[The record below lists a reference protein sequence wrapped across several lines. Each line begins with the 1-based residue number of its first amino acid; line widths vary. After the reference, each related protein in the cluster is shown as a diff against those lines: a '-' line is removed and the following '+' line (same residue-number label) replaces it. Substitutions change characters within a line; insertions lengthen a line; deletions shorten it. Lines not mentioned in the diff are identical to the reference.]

1 MGLFMKN
8 NRQKFIRKIFQF
20 CPGTRKGYLGIL
32 VGCLL
37 SLPVSAQ
44 QNDSPRV
51 NLDVKNTSLIEI
63 IEELRTQT
71 RYNFLFNSDELRPF
85 TGISIRLQVVSL
97 KQALDSLLIGRKT
110 GLTYT
115 LEDKTVVIRKA
126 VVKNEQKSLT
136 VKGVV
141 VDKQKEPLPGVT
153 IKVAGTSL
161 GTATNMDGEFT
172 LNLPMQDGTLEIS
185 FVGFKSNHVSFSGT
199 KSTFNI
205 VMEEEVENL
214 DEVVV
219 TGVFTKAKE
228 SYTGAATTITA
239 AELKRVGNR
248 NILSSIRNFDPSFN
262 IVDNPTMGSDPNRL
276 PDITIRGNSSMT
288 SNVKDLQSESKST
301 QSANMPLFIMD
312 GFEITLER
320 MMDLDDNQVETITL
334 LKDASATAMYGT
346 RGANGVVVITTKQ
359 PEAGKLQLTY
369 KGGLAI
375 EAPDL
380 TSYDLLN
387 AKEKLEYEKAAGLYT
402 YNSGPGGNQH
412 TLEALY
418 NSRMLAAE
426 RGVNTYWLKYPVRT
440 GVGHNHSLRLEG
452 GHEEIRY
459 AVGLSYKNVAGAMK
473 GSDRNTLNGNVFL
486 SYKLKNLTFQNDLQ
500 ISSNK
505 SQNSPYGTFSDYAKI
520 NSYWKPYDDEG
531 NLLMILDDRNY
542 SNEAYGDTYSNT
554 VYNPLYNAYLPSIDK
569 SKYTQIT
576 NNFAVEWSVLP
587 ELVLR
592 GKFSVTSKNSRTDEY
607 KPASHT
613 DFLKYTGDDYERR
626 GSYKM
631 GIGETFKYEA
641 DFTLNYNKTFKGVHQ
656 LYVGLGYNFAEE
668 KMEYY
673 YYNAEGIPDD
683 YSDFMGLAA
692 SYEKNGAPYG
702 EESISRR
709 AGGILNVNYTYDRRY
724 FIDVSGKLEGSS
736 KFGSDNRFAPFW
748 SIGAGWNLHQEHFL
762 RNNSVLNTARLRVSY
777 GTSGTQNFSPYQAM
791 RTFKYF
797 SGQNYNGNPGS
808 YLLGIGN
815 PELGWQKTGQLNI
828 GLELGMFDSRLKVN
842 VDWYNKLTDDMLA
855 DITLPL
861 AGGFGSYKANI
872 GKVLNRGLEVSLN
885 AYLIR
890 DSEKDLFWSVG
901 GTVLYNKNEIREI
914 SNSLEFL
921 NDELL
926 AEDTSNP
933 SFLFKEGQSMNTI
946 FAVRSL
952 GIDPANGKEI
962 YLKADGHTLT
972 YDWDAKDKVA
982 CGVTDPKVWGNFNTM
997 LRYKGWTLNAIF
1009 SYRCGG
1015 QMYNSTLANKVE
1027 NIHPINNADKRVLY
1041 DRWKNPGDHAK
1052 YKGVTDLSTTQ
1063 ATSRFVADENTLEC
1077 GSISLGYEWTSEWL
1091 KKNLSISYLS
1101 LTGYGEDIFRIS
1113 SIKQERG
1120 TNYPFARKFSLSL
1133 SVRF

>member
-1 MGLFMKN
+1 MKD
-8 NRQKFIRKIFQF
+8 NRQKFIKKIFQF
-20 CPGTRKGYLGIL
+20 CPKTMKGYFGIL

-37 SLPVSAQ
+37 SLPLCAQ
-44 QNDSPRV
+44 QNNLPRV
-51 NLDVKNTSLIEI
+51 NLDVKNTSLIKI

-71 RYNFLFNSDELRPF
+71 SYNFLFNSDELRSF
-85 TGISIRLQVVSL
+85 TGISIRLQSASL
-97 KQALDSLLIGRKT
+97 EQSLDSLLIGRKT
-110 GLTYT
+110 GLTYK
-115 LEDKTVVIRKA
+115 LEDKTVVIQKA
-126 VVKNEQKSLT
+126 AVKSEQKTITL
-136 VKGVV
+136 KGVV

-153 IKVAGTSL
+153 IQVAGTPL
-161 GTATNMDGEFT
+161 GTATNINGEFT
-172 LNLPMQDGTLEIS
+172 LTIPMQDGTLNIS
-185 FVGFKSNHVSFSGT
+185 FVGLKTSYVPFSST
-199 KSTFNI
+199 KNTFNI
-205 VMEEEVENL
+205 VMEEEMENL

-228 SYTGAATTITA
+228 SYTGAATTIRSS
-239 AELKRVGNR
+239 ELKRVGNR
-248 NILSSIRNFDPSFN
+248 NILSSIRNIDPSFN
-262 IVDNPTMGSDPNRL
+262 IVDNPMTGADPNRL

-301 QSANMPLFIMD
+301 QSANLPLFIMD

-320 MMDLDDNQVETITL
+320 MMDLDDNQIETITL

-369 KGGLAI
+369 KSSLAI

-412 TLEALY
+412 GLESLY

-459 AVGLSYKNVAGAMK
+459 AIGLSYKNVAGAMK

-500 ISSNK
+500 ISSNQ

-576 NNFAVEWSVLP
+576 NNFAMEWCVLS

-613 DFLKYTGDDYERR
+613 SFLKYTGDDFERR

-631 GIGETFKYEA
+631 GLGERFKYEA
-641 DFTLNYNKTFKGVHQ
+641 DFTLNYNKTFKDMHQ
-656 LYVGLGYNFAEE
+656 LYVGLGYNFSEE
-668 KMEYY
+668 KTEYY
-673 YYNAEGIPDD
+673 YYYAEGIPDD

-692 SYEKNGAPYG
+692 FYEKNGAPYG
-702 EESISRR
+702 EEGISRR
-709 AGGILNVNYTYDRRY
+709 TGGILNVNYVYDRRY
-724 FIDVSGKLEGSS
+724 FMDVSGKLEGSS

-748 SIGAGWNLHQEHFL
+748 SVGAGWNLHQEHFL
-762 RNNSVLNTARLRVSY
+762 RDNYVLNTARLRVSY

-828 GLELGMFDSRLKVN
+828 GLELGMFENRLKVN

-890 DSEKDLFWSVG
+890 DTEREIFWSVG
-901 GTVLYNKNEIREI
+901 GTVLYNKNQIKEI

-926 AEDTSNP
+926 AKDISNP

-952 GIDPANGKEI
+952 GIDPANGREI
-962 YLKADGHTLT
+962 YLKADGHTRT
-972 YDWDAKDKVA
+972 YDWDAKDKVV
-982 CGVTDPKVWGNFNTM
+982 CGVTDPKAWGNFNTM
-997 LRYKGWTLNAIF
+997 FRYKGWTFNAVF
-1009 SYRCGG
+1009 SYRWGG

-1027 NIHPINNADKRVLY
+1027 NIHPINNADKRVFY

-1052 YKGVTDLSTTQ
+1052 YKGVTDFSTTQ
-1063 ATSRFVADENTLEC
+1063 ATTRFVADENTLEC

>member
-37 SLPVSAQ
+37 SLPVCAQ

-85 TGISIRLQVVSL
+85 TGISIRLQAVSL

-126 VVKNEQKSLT
+126 TVKNERKSLT

-185 FVGFKSNHVSFSGT
+185 FVGFKSNHIPFSGT

-288 SNVKDLQSESKST
+288 SNVKDLQSESQST

-412 TLEALY
+412 
-418 NSRMLAAE
+418 
-426 RGVNTYWLKYPVRT
+426 
-440 GVGHNHSLRLEG
+440 
-452 GHEEIRY
+452 
-459 AVGLSYKNVAGAMK
+459 
-473 GSDRNTLNGNVFL
+473 
-486 SYKLKNLTFQNDLQ
+486 NL
-500 ISSNK
+500 
-505 SQNSPYGTFSDYAKI
+505 
-520 NSYWKPYDDEG
+520 
-531 NLLMILDDRNY
+531 
-542 SNEAYGDTYSNT
+542 
-554 VYNPLYNAYLPSIDK
+554 
-569 SKYTQIT
+569 
-576 NNFAVEWSVLP
+576 
-587 ELVLR
+587 
-592 GKFSVTSKNSRTDEY
+592 
-607 KPASHT
+607 
-613 DFLKYTGDDYERR
+613 
-626 GSYKM
+626 
-631 GIGETFKYEA
+631 
-641 DFTLNYNKTFKGVHQ
+641 
-656 LYVGLGYNFAEE
+656 
-668 KMEYY
+668 
-673 YYNAEGIPDD
+673 
-683 YSDFMGLAA
+683 
-692 SYEKNGAPYG
+692 
-702 EESISRR
+702 
-709 AGGILNVNYTYDRRY
+709 
-724 FIDVSGKLEGSS
+724 
-736 KFGSDNRFAPFW
+736 
-748 SIGAGWNLHQEHFL
+748 
-762 RNNSVLNTARLRVSY
+762 
-777 GTSGTQNFSPYQAM
+777 
-791 RTFKYF
+791 
-797 SGQNYNGNPGS
+797 
-808 YLLGIGN
+808 
-815 PELGWQKTGQLNI
+815 
-828 GLELGMFDSRLKVN
+828 
-842 VDWYNKLTDDMLA
+842 
-855 DITLPL
+855 
-861 AGGFGSYKANI
+861 
-872 GKVLNRGLEVSLN
+872 
-885 AYLIR
+885 
-890 DSEKDLFWSVG
+890 
-901 GTVLYNKNEIREI
+901 
-914 SNSLEFL
+914 
-921 NDELL
+921 
-926 AEDTSNP
+926 
-933 SFLFKEGQSMNTI
+933 
-946 FAVRSL
+946 
-952 GIDPANGKEI
+952 
-962 YLKADGHTLT
+962 
-972 YDWDAKDKVA
+972 
-982 CGVTDPKVWGNFNTM
+982 
-997 LRYKGWTLNAIF
+997 
-1009 SYRCGG
+1009 
-1015 QMYNSTLANKVE
+1015 
-1027 NIHPINNADKRVLY
+1027 
-1041 DRWKNPGDHAK
+1041 
-1052 YKGVTDLSTTQ
+1052 
-1063 ATSRFVADENTLEC
+1063 
-1077 GSISLGYEWTSEWL
+1077 
-1091 KKNLSISYLS
+1091 
-1101 LTGYGEDIFRIS
+1101 
-1113 SIKQERG
+1113 
-1120 TNYPFARKFSLSL
+1120 
-1133 SVRF
+1133 

>member
-1 MGLFMKN
+1 MEKKSNRTKSGGGIFVRKWMMKM
-8 NRQKFIRKIFQF
+8 KIVFIFLIF
-20 CPGTRKGYLGIL
+20 
-32 VGCLL
+32 
-37 SLPVSAQ
+37 SLMQAAVYAQ
-44 QNDSPRV
+44 QSKV
-51 NLDVKNTSLIEI
+51 SVELKN
-63 IEELRTQT
+63 
-71 RYNFLFNSDELRPF
+71 
-85 TGISIRLQVVSL
+85 V
-97 KQALDSLLIGRKT
+97 
-110 GLTYT
+110 T
-115 LEDKTVVIRKA
+115 LEKVFQELERQTGYSFLYNHREVETRGNVSVRAENKELKA
-126 VVKNEQKSLT
+126 VLEDLLPRLGLSYSFDDNLVIIKIASRQEPEKKSVR
-136 VKGVV
+136 VKGCVY
-141 VDKQKEPLPGVT
+141 DTKEQSMPGVT
-153 IKVAGTSL
+153 VKLLGGSL
-161 GTATNMDGEFT
+161 GTATDVDGRFQLE
-172 LNLPMQDGTLEIS
+172 LPREKGTLEFS
-185 FVGFKSNHVSFSGT
+185 FIGYKSKQLNFTGKT
-199 KSTFNI
+199 DTTFQ
-205 VMEEEVENL
+205 VVLEEDVAALE
-214 DEVVV
+214 EVVV

-248 NILSSIRNFDPSFN
+248 NILSSIRNIDPSFN
-262 IVDNPTMGSDPNRL
+262 IVDNPTMGSDPNSL

-288 SNVKDLQSESKST
+288 SNVKDLQSESQTT
-301 QSANMPLFIMD
+301 QSANMPLFILD

-320 MMDLDDNQVETITL
+320 MMDLDDNQVESITL

-359 PEAGKLQLTY
+359 PETGKLQLTY

-380 TSYDLLN
+380 TSYNLLN
-387 AKEKLEYEKAAGLYT
+387 AREKLEYEKLAGLYT
-402 YNSGPGGNQH
+402 YNGGPGATQH
-412 TLEALY
+412 SLETIY
-418 NSRMLAAE
+418 NSRLLAAE

-452 GHEEIRY
+452 GREEIRY
-459 AVGLSYKNVAGAMK
+459 AVGLSYKSVAGAMK
-473 GSDRNTLNGNVFL
+473 GSGRNTLNGNIFL

-500 ISSNK
+500 VVRNNSR
-505 SQNSPYGTFSDYAKI
+505 NSPYGIFSLYTKL

-542 SNEAYGDTYSNT
+542 ASDVWVSYSNK
-554 VYNPLYNAYLPSIDK
+554 VYNPLYNAYLPNIDE

-576 NNFAVEWSVLP
+576 NNFAIEWRVLP
-587 ELVLR
+587 ELVVR
-592 GKFSVTSKNSRTDEY
+592 GKFSVTSKTSRLDKY

-613 DFLKYTGDDYERR
+613 DFLTYTGDDYNRR

-631 GIGETFKYEA
+631 GMGESFKYET
-641 DFTLNYNKTFKGVHQ
+641 DFTLNYNKMFKDIHQ
-656 LYVGLGYNFAEE
+656 IYVGLGYNFAEE
-668 KMEYY
+668 KSESFSFVG
-673 YYNAEGIPDD
+673 EGISDD

-692 SYEKNGAPYG
+692 SYEKNSSPYG
-702 EESISRR
+702 DEGISRR
-709 AGGILNVNYTYDRRY
+709 VGGIVNVNYTYDRRY
-724 FIDVSGKLEGSS
+724 FIDISGKLEGAS
-736 KFGSDNRFAPFW
+736 KFGADNRYAPFW
-748 SIGAGWNLHQEHFL
+748 SVGAGWNIHQEHFM
-762 RNNSVLNTARLRVSY
+762 RESNGIFNTVRLRVSY
-777 GTSGTQNFSPYQAM
+777 GTSGAQNFSPYQAM

-797 SGQNYNGNPGS
+797 NTQNYNGNAGS

-815 PELGWQKTGQLNI
+815 PDLGWQKTGQLNI
-828 GLELGMFDSRLKVN
+828 GIELSVFDSRLKVTA
-842 VDWYNKLTDDMLA
+842 DWYNKLTDDMLA

-872 GKVLNRGLEVSLN
+872 GKVQNQGVEVLLN

-890 DSEKDLFWSVG
+890 DTKRNLFWSVG
-901 GTVLYNKNEIREI
+901 GTILYNKNEIKKI

-926 AEDTSNP
+926 ESDGSNP

-952 GIDPANGKEI
+952 GINPANGKEI
-962 YLKADGHTLT
+962 YRKADGHTRT
-972 YDWDAKDKVA
+972 YDWEAKDKVA

-1015 QMYNSTLANKVE
+1015 QMYNATLANKVE
-1027 NIHPINNADKRVLY
+1027 NIHPVNNADKRVLY
-1041 DRWKNPGDHAK
+1041 DRWKNPGDKAK
-1052 YKGVTDLSTTQ
+1052 YKGVTDLSETR

-1077 GSISLGYEWTSEWL
+1077 GSVSLGYEWTSEWL
-1091 KKNLSISYLS
+1091 KKNFSISYLS
-1101 LTGYGEDIFRIS
+1101 LTGYGEDIFRVS

-1120 TNYPFARKFSLSL
+1120 TNYPFARKFSFSL

>member
-1 MGLFMKN
+1 MKD
-8 NRQKFIRKIFQF
+8 NRQNFVRNIFRF
-20 CPGTRKGYLGIL
+20 CPGIIKWCLGVF

-37 SLPVSAQ
+37 TVPSSAQ
-44 QNDSPRV
+44 NNQSPRV
-51 NLDVKNTSLIEI
+51 NLDVKNASLIEI
-63 IEELRTQT
+63 IEELRIQT
-71 RYNFLFNSDELRPF
+71 RYNFLFNSDELRSF
-85 TGISIRLQVVSL
+85 SGISVRLNSVSL

-115 LEDKTVVIRKA
+115 LEDKTVVIRKEII
-126 VVKNEQKSLT
+126 KKQQKALT
-136 VKGVV
+136 LKGVV

-153 IKVAGTSL
+153 IKVEGTSL
-161 GTATNMDGEFT
+161 GTATDIDGAFT
-172 LNLPMQDGTLEIS
+172 LNLPLQSGMLEVS
-185 FVGFKSNHVSFSGT
+185 FVGFKSSRIPFSEE
-199 KSTFNI
+199 KNTFDI
-205 VMEEEVENL
+205 VLEEEVENL

-228 SYTGAATTITA
+228 SYTGAVTTITA
-239 AELKRVGNR
+239 QELKRVGNR
-248 NILSSIRNFDPSFN
+248 NILSSIRNIDPSFN

-276 PDITIRGNSSMT
+276 PDITMRGNSSMT
-288 SNVKDLQSESKST
+288 SNVKDLQSESQNT

-320 MMDLDDNQVETITL
+320 MMDLDDNQVESITL

-380 TSYDLLN
+380 TSYNLLN

-402 YNSGPGGNQH
+402 YTTGPGSNQH
-412 TLEALY
+412 NLEALY
-418 NSRMLAAE
+418 NSRLLAAE

-452 GHEEIRY
+452 GREEIRY
-459 AVGLSYKNVAGAMK
+459 AVGVSYKNVAGAMK

-486 SYKLKNLTFQNDLQ
+486 SYKLKNVTFQNDLQ
-500 ISSNK
+500 VVSNK
-505 SQNSPYGTFSDYAKI
+505 SQNSPYGTFSQYAKL

-542 SNEAYGDTYSNT
+542 SSEAYGTNYNNK
-554 VYNPLYNAYLPSIDK
+554 VYNPLYNAYLPNMDK

-587 ELVLR
+587 ELILR
-592 GKFSVTSKNSRTDEY
+592 GKFSVTSKSSRSDKY

-613 DFLKYTGDDYERR
+613 DFLTYTGDDYQRR

-631 GIGETFKYEA
+631 GIGESFKYET
-641 DFTLNYNKTFKGVHQ
+641 DFTLNYNKTFKEIHQ
-656 LYVGLGYNFAEE
+656 VYVGLGYNFAEE
-668 KMEYY
+668 KTENYSFF
-673 YYNAEGIPDD
+673 AEGIPDD

-692 SYEKNGAPYG
+692 SYEKNGSPYG
-702 EESISRR
+702 DEGISRR
-709 AGGILNVNYTYDRRY
+709 AGGIVNVNYTYDRRY
-724 FIDVSGKLEGSS
+724 FIDISGKLEGSS
-736 KFGSDNRFAPFW
+736 KFGADNRYAPFW
-748 SIGAGWNLHQEHFL
+748 SVGAGWNIHQEHFL
-762 RNNSVLNTARLRVSY
+762 GGNGMLNTARLRVSY

-797 SGQNYNGNPGS
+797 SAQNYNGNAGS

-815 PELGWQKTGQLNI
+815 PNLGWQKTGQLNI
-828 GLELGMFDSRLKVN
+828 GIELGMFDNRLKLTA
-842 VDWYNKLTDDMLA
+842 DWYNKLTDDMLA

-872 GKVLNRGLEVSLN
+872 GKVQNQGVEVFLN

-890 DSEKDLFWSVG
+890 DSERELFWSVG
-901 GTVLYNKNEIREI
+901 GTVLYNKNEIKEI

-926 AEDTSNP
+926 GEDGSNP

-997 LRYKGWTLNAIF
+997 LRYKGWTFNAIF

-1015 QMYNSTLANKVE
+1015 QIYNSTLANKVE

-1041 DRWKNPGDHAK
+1041 DRWRNPGDHAK
-1052 YKGVTDLSTTQ
+1052 YKSVTDLSETQ

-1120 TNYPFARKFSLSL
+1120 TDYPFARKFSLSL

>member
-1 MGLFMKN
+1 MKD
-8 NRQKFIRKIFQF
+8 NRQKFIKKIFQF
-20 CPGTRKGYLGIL
+20 CPKTMKGYFGIL

-37 SLPVSAQ
+37 SLPLCAQ
-44 QNDSPRV
+44 QNNLPRV
-51 NLDVKNTSLIEI
+51 NLDVKNTSLIKI

-71 RYNFLFNSDELRPF
+71 SYNFLFNSDELRSF
-85 TGISIRLQVVSL
+85 TGISIRLQAASL
-97 KQALDSLLIGRKT
+97 EQSLDSLLIGRKT
-110 GLTYT
+110 GLTYK

-126 VVKNEQKSLT
+126 AVKSEQKTLT
-136 VKGVV
+136 LKGVV

-153 IKVAGTSL
+153 IQVAGTPL
-161 GTATNMDGEFT
+161 GTATNINGEFT
-172 LNLPMQDGTLEIS
+172 LTIPMQDGTLNIS
-185 FVGFKSNHVSFSGT
+185 FVGLKTSYVPFSST
-199 KSTFNI
+199 KNTFNI
-205 VMEEEVENL
+205 VMEEEMENL

-228 SYTGAATTITA
+228 SYTGAATTIRSS
-239 AELKRVGNR
+239 ELKRVGNR
-248 NILSSIRNFDPSFN
+248 NILSSIRNIDPSFN
-262 IVDNPTMGSDPNRL
+262 IVDNPMTGADPNRL

-301 QSANMPLFIMD
+301 QSANLPLFIMD

-320 MMDLDDNQVETITL
+320 MMDLDDNQIETITL

-369 KGGLAI
+369 KSSLAI

-412 TLEALY
+412 GLESLY

-459 AVGLSYKNVAGAMK
+459 AIGLSYKNVAGAMK

-500 ISSNK
+500 ISSNQ

-576 NNFAVEWSVLP
+576 NNFAMEWCVLS

-613 DFLKYTGDDYERR
+613 SFLKYTGDDFERR

-631 GIGETFKYEA
+631 GLGERFKYEA
-641 DFTLNYNKTFKGVHQ
+641 DFTLNYNKTFKDMHQ
-656 LYVGLGYNFAEE
+656 LYVGLGYNFSEE
-668 KMEYY
+668 KTEYY
-673 YYNAEGIPDD
+673 YYYAEGIPDD

-692 SYEKNGAPYG
+692 FYEKNGAPYG
-702 EESISRR
+702 EEGISRR
-709 AGGILNVNYTYDRRY
+709 TGGILNVNYVYDRRY
-724 FIDVSGKLEGSS
+724 FMDVSGKLEGSS

-748 SIGAGWNLHQEHFL
+748 SVGAGWNLHQEHFL
-762 RNNSVLNTARLRVSY
+762 RDNYVLNTARLRVSY

-828 GLELGMFDSRLKVN
+828 GLELGMFENRLKVN

-890 DSEKDLFWSVG
+890 DTEREIFWSVG
-901 GTVLYNKNEIREI
+901 GTVLYNKNQIKEI

-926 AEDTSNP
+926 AKDISNP

-952 GIDPANGKEI
+952 GIDPANGREI
-962 YLKADGHTLT
+962 YLKADGHTRT
-972 YDWDAKDKVA
+972 YDWDAKDKVV
-982 CGVTDPKVWGNFNTM
+982 CGVTDPKAWGNFNTM
-997 LRYKGWTLNAIF
+997 FRYKGWTFNAVF
-1009 SYRCGG
+1009 SYRWGG

-1027 NIHPINNADKRVLY
+1027 NIHPINNADKRVFY

-1052 YKGVTDLSTTQ
+1052 YKGVTDFSTTQ
-1063 ATSRFVADENTLEC
+1063 ATTRFVADENTLEC

>member
-1 MGLFMKN
+1 
-8 NRQKFIRKIFQF
+8 
-20 CPGTRKGYLGIL
+20 
-32 VGCLL
+32 
-37 SLPVSAQ
+37 
-44 QNDSPRV
+44 
-51 NLDVKNTSLIEI
+51 
-63 IEELRTQT
+63 
-71 RYNFLFNSDELRPF
+71 
-85 TGISIRLQVVSL
+85 
-97 KQALDSLLIGRKT
+97 
-110 GLTYT
+110 
-115 LEDKTVVIRKA
+115 
-126 VVKNEQKSLT
+126 
-136 VKGVV
+136 
-141 VDKQKEPLPGVT
+141 
-153 IKVAGTSL
+153 
-161 GTATNMDGEFT
+161 
-172 LNLPMQDGTLEIS
+172 
-185 FVGFKSNHVSFSGT
+185 
-199 KSTFNI
+199 
-205 VMEEEVENL
+205 
-214 DEVVV
+214 
-219 TGVFTKAKE
+219 
-228 SYTGAATTITA
+228 
-239 AELKRVGNR
+239 
-248 NILSSIRNFDPSFN
+248 
-262 IVDNPTMGSDPNRL
+262 
-276 PDITIRGNSSMT
+276 
-288 SNVKDLQSESKST
+288 
-301 QSANMPLFIMD
+301 
-312 GFEITLER
+312 
-320 MMDLDDNQVETITL
+320 
-334 LKDASATAMYGT
+334 MYGT

-412 TLEALY
+412 NLEALY
-418 NSRMLAAE
+418 NSRRLAAE

-692 SYEKNGAPYG
+692 FYEQNGAPYG

-748 SIGAGWNLHQEHFL
+748 SVGAGWNLHQEHFL
-762 RNNSVLNTARLRVSY
+762 RDNSVLNTARLRVSY

-808 YLLGIGN
+808 YLMGIGN

-828 GLELGMFDSRLKVN
+828 GLELGMLDNRLKVN

-890 DSEKDLFWSVG
+890 DSERDLFWSVG
-901 GTVLYNKNEIREI
+901 GTVLYNKNEIKEI

-952 GIDPANGKEI
+952 GIDPANGREI

-997 LRYKGWTLNAIF
+997 LRYKGWTFNAVF

-1052 YKGVTDLSTTQ
+1052 YKGVTDFSTTQ

>member
-1 MGLFMKN
+1 MGLFMKD

-20 CPGTRKGYLGIL
+20 CPGAMKGYLGIL

-37 SLPVSAQ
+37 SLPVCAQ
-44 QNDSPRV
+44 QNDSPQV

-85 TGISIRLQVVSL
+85 TGISIRLQAVSL

-126 VVKNEQKSLT
+126 TVKNEQKSLT

-185 FVGFKSNHVSFSGT
+185 FVGFKSNHVPFSGT
-199 KSTFNI
+199 KNTFNI

-459 AVGLSYKNVAGAMK
+459 AVGLSYKNVVGAMK

-692 SYEKNGAPYG
+692 FYE
-702 EESISRR
+702 
-709 AGGILNVNYTYDRRY
+709 
-724 FIDVSGKLEGSS
+724 
-736 KFGSDNRFAPFW
+736 
-748 SIGAGWNLHQEHFL
+748 
-762 RNNSVLNTARLRVSY
+762 
-777 GTSGTQNFSPYQAM
+777 
-791 RTFKYF
+791 
-797 SGQNYNGNPGS
+797 
-808 YLLGIGN
+808 
-815 PELGWQKTGQLNI
+815 
-828 GLELGMFDSRLKVN
+828 
-842 VDWYNKLTDDMLA
+842 
-855 DITLPL
+855 
-861 AGGFGSYKANI
+861 
-872 GKVLNRGLEVSLN
+872 
-885 AYLIR
+885 
-890 DSEKDLFWSVG
+890 
-901 GTVLYNKNEIREI
+901 
-914 SNSLEFL
+914 
-921 NDELL
+921 
-926 AEDTSNP
+926 
-933 SFLFKEGQSMNTI
+933 
-946 FAVRSL
+946 
-952 GIDPANGKEI
+952 
-962 YLKADGHTLT
+962 
-972 YDWDAKDKVA
+972 
-982 CGVTDPKVWGNFNTM
+982 
-997 LRYKGWTLNAIF
+997 
-1009 SYRCGG
+1009 
-1015 QMYNSTLANKVE
+1015 
-1027 NIHPINNADKRVLY
+1027 
-1041 DRWKNPGDHAK
+1041 
-1052 YKGVTDLSTTQ
+1052 
-1063 ATSRFVADENTLEC
+1063 
-1077 GSISLGYEWTSEWL
+1077 
-1091 KKNLSISYLS
+1091 
-1101 LTGYGEDIFRIS
+1101 
-1113 SIKQERG
+1113 
-1120 TNYPFARKFSLSL
+1120 
-1133 SVRF
+1133 

>member
-1 MGLFMKN
+1 MKD
-8 NRQKFIRKIFQF
+8 NRQKFIKKIFQF
-20 CPGTRKGYLGIL
+20 CPKTMKGYFGIL

-37 SLPVSAQ
+37 SLPLCAQ
-44 QNDSPRV
+44 QNNLPRV
-51 NLDVKNTSLIEI
+51 NLDVKNTSLIKI

-71 RYNFLFNSDELRPF
+71 SYNFLFNSDELRSF
-85 TGISIRLQVVSL
+85 TGISIRLQSASL
-97 KQALDSLLIGRKT
+97 EQSLDSLLIGRKT
-110 GLTYT
+110 GLTYK
-115 LEDKTVVIRKA
+115 LEDKTVVIQKA
-126 VVKNEQKSLT
+126 AVKSEQKTITL
-136 VKGVV
+136 KGVV

-153 IKVAGTSL
+153 IQVAGTPL
-161 GTATNMDGEFT
+161 GTATNINGEFT
-172 LNLPMQDGTLEIS
+172 LTIPMQDGTLNIS
-185 FVGFKSNHVSFSGT
+185 FVGLKTSYVPFSST
-199 KSTFNI
+199 KNTFNI
-205 VMEEEVENL
+205 VMEEEMENL

-228 SYTGAATTITA
+228 SYTGAATTIRSS
-239 AELKRVGNR
+239 ELKRVGNR
-248 NILSSIRNFDPSFN
+248 NILSSIRNIDPSFN
-262 IVDNPTMGSDPNRL
+262 IVDNPMTGADPNRL

-301 QSANMPLFIMD
+301 QSANLPLFIMD

-320 MMDLDDNQVETITL
+320 MMDLDDNQIETITL

-369 KGGLAI
+369 KSSLAI

-412 TLEALY
+412 GLESLY

-459 AVGLSYKNVAGAMK
+459 AIGLSYKNVAGAMK

-500 ISSNK
+500 ISSNQ

-576 NNFAVEWSVLP
+576 NNFAMEWCVLS

-613 DFLKYTGDDYERR
+613 SFLKYTGDDFERR

-631 GIGETFKYEA
+631 GLGERFKYEA
-641 DFTLNYNKTFKGVHQ
+641 DFTLNYNKTFKDMHQ
-656 LYVGLGYNFAEE
+656 LYVGLGYNFSEE
-668 KMEYY
+668 KTEYY
-673 YYNAEGIPDD
+673 YYYAEGIPDD

-692 SYEKNGAPYG
+692 FYEKNGAPYG
-702 EESISRR
+702 EEGISRR
-709 AGGILNVNYTYDRRY
+709 TGGILNVNYVYDRRY
-724 FIDVSGKLEGSS
+724 FMDVSGKLEGSS

-748 SIGAGWNLHQEHFL
+748 SVGAGWNLHQEHFL
-762 RNNSVLNTARLRVSY
+762 RDNYVLNTARLRVSY

-828 GLELGMFDSRLKVN
+828 GLELGMFENRLKVN

-890 DSEKDLFWSVG
+890 DTEREIFWSVG
-901 GTVLYNKNEIREI
+901 GTVLYNKNQIKEI

-926 AEDTSNP
+926 AKDISNP

-952 GIDPANGKEI
+952 GIDPANGREI
-962 YLKADGHTLT
+962 YLKSDGHTRT
-972 YDWDAKDKVA
+972 YDWDAKDKVV
-982 CGVTDPKVWGNFNTM
+982 CGVTDPKAWGNFNTM
-997 LRYKGWTLNAIF
+997 FRYKGWTFNAVF
-1009 SYRCGG
+1009 SYRWGG

-1027 NIHPINNADKRVLY
+1027 NIHPINNADKRVFY

-1052 YKGVTDLSTTQ
+1052 YKGVTDFSTTQ
-1063 ATSRFVADENTLEC
+1063 ATTRFVADENTLEC